1 MSELRR
7 LTAGVPLPFY
17 GVADDAITEARV
29 AVARPDAEPIPPD
42 PPGPRAVEPVPASAP
57 VAAARRR
64 RALEEQLPSWLLR
77 AGLAFVLS
85 YAATSSFFHPETFA
99 RYFPSFMPSA
109 WATELLP
116 VFAVFEMLLAVGLM
130 TDRYTYAASMLAGIT
145 LVAIVVVN
153 PDAFDVLFRNVAIA
167 CGAFALAMQ
176 SRKERAD
183 QDVGLVESIE
193 GGSEPPTTT

>member
-7 LTAGVPLPFY
+7 LAAEPLPR
-17 GVADDAITEARV
+17 T
-29 AVARPDAEPIPPD
+29 
-42 PPGPRAVEPVPASAP
+42 PPGPTALGSGSQADRERDSVPAAES
-57 VAAARRR
+57 RRR

-99 RYFPSFMPSA
+99 RYFPSFLPGT

-130 TDRYTYAASMLAGIT
+130 TDRWTYGASMLAGLT
-145 LVAIVVVN
+145 LTAIIVVN

-167 CGAFALAMQ
+167 CGAFALAVQ
-176 SRKERAD
+176 SRRERA
-183 QDVGLVESIE
+183 SR
-193 GGSEPPTTT
+193 GSRARRR